1 MPVGRKC
8 RNFPMVRHMHT
19 CHSSLPDSARTR
31 TWNFIEIRT
40 IHLCTTLGLV
50 FQFQKCVGMGANE
63 TFYKLVHS
71 NCRRYQCMSQKLIF
85 WKKNFYSENTYLLEK
100 IKNNEKLS
108 LIHPYYCCFLNILIY
123 TVVYMHK
130 IFHLTPFLPTFKNI
144 DKP

>member
-19 CHSSLPDSARTR
+19 CHSLLPDPARTR

-85 WKKNFYSENTYLLEK
+85 WKKNFYSENTYLRKGQTAWILAK
-100 IKNNEKLS
+100 TCILLGLGLS
-108 LIHPYYCCFLNILIY
+108 ECSIL
-123 TVVYMHK
+123 TT
-130 IFHLTPFLPTFKNI
+130 LTYI
-144 DKP
+144 